1 MYEENLCQSRKVFFS
16 PQPPNSKLN
25 KILSKEY
32 FLKMKTY
39 IYVIKIKT
47 CHNMECLKLV
57 KIKYILKSKFKG
69 TESYIARLKK
79 KINFEVQCT

>member
-32 FLKMKTY
+32 FKKMKTY

-69 TESYIARLKK
+69 TFELHRSPEK
-79 KINFEVQCT
+79 KINFEVQRT

>member
-1 MYEENLCQSRKVFFS
+1 
-16 PQPPNSKLN
+16 
-25 KILSKEY
+25 
-32 FLKMKTY
+32 MKTY

-69 TESYIARLKK
+69 TFELHRSPEK